1 MKRKVVKKK
10 TSKFIKLIY
19 TLAILMLVSFPIV
32 SITTK
37 AFVSKLNFAVEELKS
52 QKTKHEKTNQS
63 LTMKINELASLEN
76 IQAVAKEYGLE
87 YNNDN
92 RPTVYKYIQLIA

>member
-1 MKRKVVKKK
+1 MKKKVVRRKP
-10 TSKFIKLIY
+10 SKFVRLIY
-19 TLAILMLVSFPIV
+19 TLAIVMLVSFPIV

-37 AFVSKLNFAVEELKS
+37 AFVSKLNIEVEKLKKEQ
-52 QKTKHEKTNQS
+52 QKYEKTNQS

-76 IQAVAKEYGLE
+76 IQEVAKEYGLE

-92 RPTVYKYIQLIA
+92 IKVVMK

>member
-10 TSKFIKLIY
+10 TSKFVKLIY

-37 AFVSKLNFAVEELKS
+37 AFVSKLNFDVEKLKS
-52 QKTKHEKTNQS
+52 QKEKHEKTNQS

-76 IQAVAKEYGLE
+76 IQEVAKEYGLE

-92 RPTVYKYIQLIA
+92 IKVVMK

>member
-1 MKRKVVKKK
+1 MKRKVVKRK
-10 TSKFIKLIY
+10 TSKFVKLIY
-19 TLAILMLVSFPIV
+19 TLAVLMLISFPIV

-37 AFVSKLNFAVEELKS
+37 AFVSKLNFDVEKLKI
-52 QKTKHEKTNQS
+52 QKEKHEKTNQS

-92 RPTVYKYIQLIA
+92 IKVVMK